1 MRIAKVFLILIGLL
15 AVAAV
20 GLVVAAQYVDWNAYR
35 PKLTRLVK
43 DATGRELTINGD
55 LELQLWPTPRLSAD
69 GLSLANAPSGSQ
81 TPMIEAQ
88 SLVLT
93 IVPRALLAREVRLR
107 SISLGQAKLLLES
120 DAQGRGNWE
129 FKSSGSG
136 DPAVSLFDDLS
147 HIDIEGL
154 AVTWRP
160 HGKTARDFTID
171 QARLS
176 TPLIGEGLDFN
187 ATGSVDGESITLD
200 GSLDSLTGFLSGKGL
215 SGKITRSSP
224 NLEIDLEGDF
234 GHLPAFDGI
243 DISVAANGTKWPVL
257 AQMAG
262 FPTGETPPW
271 KTRLELKGAPRKLSI
286 TNMQTELAD
295 NDIAGDF
302 DIALDGTRPKVT
314 GKFQAKSLDLTH
326 LDKWWAGKTTT
337 VGQPEPTDG
346 KLFSETPVRVE
357 WMRQVDLDVE
367 LTADKLVTEEWELDK
382 ADGSIKLTDG
392 RLVASA
398 DAQAF
403 GGQATTHLDAQAVG
417 EALQYKHRLELR
429 GADAGRITG
438 RWSDPPLMEARGNL
452 NYEISGTGRSV
463 AEYWANASGSLSLV
477 VDKGTIRA
485 AAADRAVRGLV
496 ATFFLSVVPKAAEED
511 TAKLNCLASQVT
523 IIDGVANFDVL
534 VLDTE
539 KSTLVGTG
547 TADLRN
553 ETWDVKIKPKPKRA
567 TLNAATSI
575 VVTGP
580 FNDPNVTL
588 GKIGVLK
595 KLAGAASLFVFPP
608 AAVAGLGELGSGDNV
623 CIKLIAG
630 GGAQKE

>member
-1 MRIAKVFLILIGLL
+1 MRIAKILLILIGLL

-215 SGKITRSSP
+215 SGKIKRSSP
-224 NLEIDLEGDF
+224 DLEIDLEGDF

-271 KTRLELKGAPRKLSI
+271 KTRLKLKGAPGKLSI
-286 TNMQTELAD
+286 TNMQTEFAERRYRRGLRH
-295 NDIAGDF
+295 
-302 DIALDGTRPKVT
+302 RPRRRP
-314 GKFQAKSLDLTH
+314 AKGHREIS
-326 LDKWWAGKTTT
+326 
-337 VGQPEPTDG
+337 GQ
-346 KLFSETPVRVE
+346 
-357 WMRQVDLDVE
+357 
-367 LTADKLVTEEWELDK
+367 
-382 ADGSIKLTDG
+382 
-392 RLVASA
+392 
-398 DAQAF
+398 
-403 GGQATTHLDAQAVG
+403 
-417 EALQYKHRLELR
+417 
-429 GADAGRITG
+429 ITG
-438 RWSDPPLMEARGNL
+438 RDRPRQM
-452 NYEISGTGRSV
+452 
-463 AEYWANASGSLSLV
+463 V
-477 VDKGTIRA
+477 VWQDDGGRA
-485 AAADRAVRGLV
+485 ARAHQR
-496 ATFFLSVVPKAAEED
+496 
-511 TAKLNCLASQVT
+511 Q
-523 IIDGVANFDVL
+523 
-534 VLDTE
+534 
-539 KSTLVGTG
+539 TL
-547 TADLRN
+547 
-553 ETWDVKIKPKPKRA
+553 
-567 TLNAATSI
+567 
-575 VVTGP
+575 
-580 FNDPNVTL
+580 
-588 GKIGVLK
+588 
-595 KLAGAASLFVFPP
+595 
-608 AAVAGLGELGSGDNV
+608 
-623 CIKLIAG
+623 
-630 GGAQKE
+630 